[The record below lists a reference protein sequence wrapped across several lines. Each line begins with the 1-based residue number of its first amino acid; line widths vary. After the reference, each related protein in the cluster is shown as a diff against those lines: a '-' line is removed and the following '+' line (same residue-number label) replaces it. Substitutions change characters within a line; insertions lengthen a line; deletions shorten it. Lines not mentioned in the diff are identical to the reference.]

1 MNIITSGLQTQTIGV
16 KYPHLRNSDSSL
28 SNWQPS
34 VSIEAVRSVESNKNR
49 IPRIQYI
56 KVMTKGSSRQHVERC
71 RPHGAY
77 LLKVTLHWDN
87 PSDTELS
94 PLRGS

>member
-1 MNIITSGLQTQTIGV
+1 MSKIASGLQTQKIGV

-34 VSIEAVRSVESNKNR
+34 GSIEAVRPVESNNNR

-71 RPHGAY
+71 RLHGAY
-77 LLKVTLHWDN
+77 LLMVTQHWDK
-87 PSDTELS
+87 SQ
-94 PLRGS
+94 